1 MLIVSLAL
9 PCYNIFNECGRLN
22 IMADTKKEH
31 YVPRCYLKNF
41 VLEDDKIKVF
51 DKFKMQVRE
60 QRIMD
65 VAMENYFYDI
75 DFEEILQKVESDK
88 NEKIKTDLKN
98 IVGTENWEDVK
109 NVLDKKHIEK
119 DFFAPMEDIYS
130 ELLHTFISKNHNGNE
145 WVIKNCNICSEIE
158 KEFMSLFIAIQ
169 IIRTKSFRTN
179 LGDTFAKLYQTL
191 AYKSQMNNE
200 NALPKEAFEVEV
212 NDDFVKLQH
221 STMILDEEMV
231 EGIAETLFNH
241 IWVIYVN
248 KTDYPFYTSDNP
260 VVTIPH
266 KRDKY
271 VSYGGLAS
279 EGVEII
285 FPISPRLL
293 LAMYEKE
300 TYNNKFHD
308 RKYIVLSSKDRI
320 DYYNCQQVYHSYR
333 CIFSKKNNFNLAEQI
348 CKETPA
354 LQEYF
359 SRVEVG

>member
-1 MLIVSLAL
+1 
-9 PCYNIFNECGRLN
+9 
-22 IMADTKKEH
+22 MADTKKEH

-41 VLEDDKIKVF
+41 ILENDKIKIF

-75 DFEEILQKVESDK
+75 DFEELLQKAESDES
-88 NEKIKTDLKN
+88 EKIKTDLKN

-109 NVLDKKHIEK
+109 SVLDSKHIEK
-119 DFFAPMEDIYS
+119 KFFAPMEDIYS
-130 ELLHTFISKNHNGNE
+130 DLLHTFISKSYNGND
-145 WVIKNCNICSEIE
+145 WVIKNCNICSETE

-200 NALPKEAFEVEV
+200 NALPKEAFEVEA
-212 NDDFVKLQH
+212 NEDFIKLQH
-221 STMILDEEMV
+221 STMILDEEMAV
-231 EGIAETLFNH
+231 GIAETLCNH

-260 VVTIPH
+260 VATIPH
-266 KRDKY
+266 KRDEY
-271 VSYGGLAS
+271 VSYGGIAS
-279 EGVEII
+279 EGVEIV
-285 FPISPRLL
+285 FPISPKLL

-300 TYNNKFHD
+300 TYKDKIQD
-308 RKYIVLSSKDRI
+308 RKYIVLSSKDQI

-333 CIFSKKNNFNLAEQI
+333 CVFSGKNNFNLAEQI
-348 CKETPA
+348 CKETPE
-354 LQEYF
+354 LQEHF
-359 SRVEVG
+359 SHVEVG